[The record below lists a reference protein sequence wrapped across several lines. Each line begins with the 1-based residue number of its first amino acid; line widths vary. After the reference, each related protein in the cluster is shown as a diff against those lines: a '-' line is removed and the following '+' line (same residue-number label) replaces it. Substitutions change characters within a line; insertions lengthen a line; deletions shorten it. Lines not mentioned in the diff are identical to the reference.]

1 MGRASLLSSDT
12 CSCWYDAFL
21 PGQPTRRKGC
31 RTVQSESQSP
41 MITAA
46 TANRSIVFEPNDLL
60 LLAAYEAVGKESVEE
75 EEESGGGRAKCIPVV

>member
-1 MGRASLLSSDT
+1 
-12 CSCWYDAFL
+12 
-21 PGQPTRRKGC
+21 
-31 RTVQSESQSP
+31 